1 MFRDLYKYP
10 IVEQIRQELGD
21 STDEVAIATRFGQEL
36 NATRFVG
43 IGNPAESGTHLLYYF
58 RQENYPTRAR
68 FIHTHEY
75 LHGRAMTGYAELTTE
90 RLRVGQEWGMT

>member
-58 RQENYPTRAR
+58 RQENYLHRAR
-68 FIHTHEY
+68 FIHTHEIFK
-75 LHGRAMTGYAELTTE
+75 GRVMTGSPEFEDRKST
-90 RLRVGQEWGMT
+90 RLNSSH